1 MLCESARQFSAQEII
16 HRILGGILE
25 MGIMDKVSKTFGLS
39 NDEEEKTAEST
50 AKEELQAPNF
60 EPPKENPSPPQG
72 GGFSGHNVLDFNSAM
87 SQRENPSSMPRTNT
101 LVKSKITTVRP
112 TSFDD
117 AQTVANCLR
126 DKIPV
131 IINFE
136 NTNTDDAKRIIDFI
150 SGTTYAINGVIRKV
164 SQNVFV
170 CAPSN
175 VTVTYTEEEK
185 KSVPEFSWI
194 TK

>member
-1 MLCESARQFSAQEII
+1 
-16 HRILGGILE
+16 
-25 MGIMDKVSKTFGLS
+25 MGIMDKMSRTFGLS
-39 NDEEEKTAEST
+39 GGDEEKETESQE
-50 AKEELQAPNF
+50 KEELQAPKF
-60 EPPKENPSPPQG
+60 EQPKDPPNPTG
-72 GGFSGHNVLDFNSAM
+72 YVGRNVIDFSSTVANRDNGLM
-87 SQRENPSSMPRTNT
+87 RTST
-101 LVKSKITTVRP
+101 MIKSKITTVKP

-136 NTNTDDAKRIIDFI
+136 NTNTEDAKRIIDFI
-150 SGTTYAINGVIRKV
+150 SGTTYAINGEIKKV

-175 VTVTYTEEEK
+175 VTVTYTEEDK
-185 KSVPEFSWI
+185 KSGGNFSWLG
-194 TK
+194 K

>member
-1 MLCESARQFSAQEII
+1 
-16 HRILGGILE
+16 

-39 NDEEEKTAEST
+39 GDGVDEKTAETS
-50 AKEELQAPNF
+50 AKEDLQAPSF
-60 EPPKENPSPPQG
+60 EPPPKENPAPPNSG
-72 GGFSGHNVLDFNSAM
+72 YIGHNVVDFNSAM
-87 SQRENPSSMPRTNT
+87 AQRDSSMSMPRTNT

-185 KSVPEFSWI
+185 KTNNDFSWI

>member
-1 MLCESARQFSAQEII
+1 
-16 HRILGGILE
+16 
-25 MGIMDKVSKTFGLS
+25 MGIMDKMSRTFGLS
-39 NDEEEKTAEST
+39 GEDTQKDEETQE
-50 AKEELQAPNF
+50 KEELQAPTF
-60 EPPKENPSPPQG
+60 EQKESPANSTG
-72 GGFSGHNVLDFNSAM
+72 YVGRNVIDFSSTVANRDNNLM
-87 SQRENPSSMPRTNT
+87 RTAT
-101 LVKSKITTVRP
+101 MIKSKITTVKP

-136 NTNTDDAKRIIDFI
+136 NTNTEDAKRIIDFI
-150 SGTTYAINGVIRKV
+150 SGTTYAINGEIKKV

-175 VTVTYTEEEK
+175 VTVTYTEDDK
-185 KSVPEFSWI
+185 KPGGNFSWLG
-194 TK
+194 K

>member
-1 MLCESARQFSAQEII
+1 
-16 HRILGGILE
+16 
-25 MGIMDKVSKTFGLS
+25 MGIMDKVSKTFGL
-39 NDEEEKTAEST
+39 NGDGNEAETEAT
-50 AKEELQAPNF
+50 AKEDLQAPSF
-60 EPPKENPSPPQG
+60 DKKEASAPPPPNG
-72 GGFSGHNVLDFNSAM
+72 YVGHNVVDFSSAM
-87 SQRENPSSMPRTNT
+87 ASRENSMNMQRNT

-126 DKIPV
+126 DKVPV

-136 NTNTDDAKRIIDFI
+136 NTDTDDAKRIIDFI

-185 KSVPEFSWI
+185 KSSSDFSWLG
-194 TK
+194 K

>member
-1 MLCESARQFSAQEII
+1 
-16 HRILGGILE
+16 
-25 MGIMDKVSKTFGLS
+25 MGIMDKMSRTFGLS
-39 NDEEEKTAEST
+39 GSDEEKETEAQEKED
-50 AKEELQAPNF
+50 LQAPNF
-60 EPPKENPSPPQG
+60 EQPKEPPANPT
-72 GGFSGHNVLDFNSAM
+72 GFVGRNVVDFSSVMANKENSM
-87 SQRENPSSMPRTNT
+87 GMMRTAT
-101 LVKSKITTVRP
+101 MTKSKITTVKP

-136 NTNTDDAKRIIDFI
+136 NTNTEDAKRIIDFI
-150 SGTTYAINGVIRKV
+150 SGTTYAINGEIKKV

-175 VTVTYTEEEK
+175 VTVTYTEEDK
-185 KSVPEFSWI
+185 KSGGNFSWLG
-194 TK
+194 K

>member
-1 MLCESARQFSAQEII
+1 
-16 HRILGGILE
+16 
-25 MGIMDKVSKTFGLS
+25 MGIMDKMSKTFGLS
-39 NDEEEKTAEST
+39 GDEEKEMENQE
-50 AKEELQAPNF
+50 KEELTAPNF
-60 EPPKENPSPPQG
+60 ENKETPPANPAG
-72 GGFSGHNVLDFNSAM
+72 YVGRNVVDFSSAM
-87 SQRENPSSMPRTNT
+87 ANRESSVNGMMRTAT
-101 LVKSKITTVRP
+101 MTKSKITTVKP

-136 NTNTDDAKRIIDFI
+136 NTNTEDAKRIIDFI
-150 SGTTYAINGVIRKV
+150 SGTTYAINGEIKKV

-175 VTVTYTEEEK
+175 VTVTYTEEDK
-185 KSVPEFSWI
+185 KAAGGFSWLN
-194 TK
+194 T

>member
-1 MLCESARQFSAQEII
+1 
-16 HRILGGILE
+16 
-25 MGIMDKVSKTFGLS
+25 MGIMDRMSRTFGLS
-39 NDEEEKTAEST
+39 GDGNEEKVTDNPT
-50 AKEELQAPNF
+50 KEELQAPSF
-60 EPPKENPSPPQG
+60 EPPKENPASSNSG
-72 GGFSGHNVLDFNSAM
+72 YIGHNVVDFNSAIN
-87 SQRENPSSMPRTNT
+87 QRDSSMTMPRTNT

-185 KSVPEFSWI
+185 KTNNDFSWI

>member
-1 MLCESARQFSAQEII
+1 
-16 HRILGGILE
+16 
-25 MGIMDKVSKTFGLS
+25 MGIMDKMSRTFGLS
-39 NDEEEKTAEST
+39 GGDEEKEIEAPQE
-50 AKEELQAPNF
+50 KEELQAPTF
-60 EPPKENPSPPQG
+60 EAKENPAPQATG
-72 GGFSGHNVLDFNSAM
+72 YVGRNVVDFSSAM
-87 SQRENPSSMPRTNT
+87 ANRDNSMNGMMRTSAMT
-101 LVKSKITTVRP
+101 KSKITTVRP

-136 NTNTDDAKRIIDFI
+136 NTNTEDAKRIIDFI
-150 SGTTYAINGVIRKV
+150 SGTTYAINGEIKKV

-175 VTVTYTEEEK
+175 VTVTYTEEDK
-185 KSVPEFSWI
+185 KSGGGFSWLAN
-194 TK
+194 

>member
-1 MLCESARQFSAQEII
+1 
-16 HRILGGILE
+16 
-25 MGIMDKVSKTFGLS
+25 MGIMDKVSRTFGLAGDG
-39 NDEEEKTAEST
+39 NEEKVAET
-50 AKEELQAPNF
+50 PAKEELQAPSF
-60 EPPKENPSPPQG
+60 EPPKENSTPPNSG
-72 GGFSGHNVLDFNSAM
+72 YIGHNVVDFNSAIN
-87 SQRENPSSMPRTNT
+87 QRDNSMSMPRTNT

-185 KSVPEFSWI
+185 KANNDFSWI

>member
-1 MLCESARQFSAQEII
+1 
-16 HRILGGILE
+16 
-25 MGIMDKVSKTFGLS
+25 MGIMDKVSRTFGLS
-39 NDEEEKTAEST
+39 GDGDEEKVADNPT
-50 AKEELQAPNF
+50 KEELQAPSF
-60 EPPKENPSPPQG
+60 EPPKENPATPSNG
-72 GGFSGHNVLDFNSAM
+72 YIGHNVVDFNSVIN
-87 SQRENPSSMPRTNT
+87 QRENNSVSSMPRTNT

-136 NTNTDDAKRIIDFI
+136 GTNTDDAKRIIDFI

-185 KSVPEFSWI
+185 KANNDFSWI

>member
-1 MLCESARQFSAQEII
+1 MKFI
-16 HRILGGILE
+16 
-25 MGIMDKVSKTFGLS
+25 DKMSRTLGLS
-39 NDEEEKTAEST
+39 GEDSDKDFETGE
-50 AKEELQAPNF
+50 EELQAPKF
-60 EPPKENPSPPQG
+60 EPKEVPPVAPPN
-72 GGFSGHNVLDFNSAM
+72 FAGHNVVDFNSAM
-87 SQRENPSSMPRTNT
+87 AVRENAMSMNKPIMS
-101 LVKSKITTVRP
+101 KSKITTVRP

-150 SGTTYAINGVIRKV
+150 SGTTYALNGEIKKV

-175 VTVTYTEEEK
+175 VTVTYTEDDK
-185 KSVPEFSWI
+185 KSAEGISWL
-194 TK
+194 K

>member
-1 MLCESARQFSAQEII
+1 
-16 HRILGGILE
+16 
-25 MGIMDKVSKTFGLS
+25 MDKVSRTFGLS
-39 NDEEEKTAEST
+39 DGDEKVSEST
-50 AKEELQAPNF
+50 AKEELQAPSF
-60 EPPKENPSPPQG
+60 EPPPEKETPPPTSG
-72 GGFSGHNVLDFNSAM
+72 YVGHNVVDFNSAIN
-87 SQRENPSSMPRTNT
+87 QRDMSMPRSNT

-136 NTNTDDAKRIIDFI
+136 NTDTEDAKRIIDFI

-185 KSVPEFSWI
+185 KTAPEFSWI

>member
-1 MLCESARQFSAQEII
+1 
-16 HRILGGILE
+16 
-25 MGIMDKVSKTFGLS
+25 MDKMSRTFGLS
-39 NDEEEKTAEST
+39 GEEEKETET
-50 AKEELQAPNF
+50 QEKEELTAPNF
-60 EPPKENPSPPQG
+60 EQKETPPASTANYVGRNVVDFSSVMAGRNP
-72 GGFSGHNVLDFNSAM
+72 
-87 SQRENPSSMPRTNT
+87 ESMVRTANLT
-101 LVKSKITTVRP
+101 KSKITTVKP

-136 NTNTDDAKRIIDFI
+136 NTNTEDAKRIIDFI
-150 SGTTYAINGVIRKV
+150 SGTTYAINGEIKKV

-175 VTVTYTEEEK
+175 VTVTYTEDDK
-185 KSVPEFSWI
+185 KSGGFSWLGS
-194 TK
+194 

>member
-1 MLCESARQFSAQEII
+1 
-16 HRILGGILE
+16 

-39 NDEEEKTAEST
+39 GDEDEKMTDTT

-60 EPPKENPSPPQG
+60 EPPKENPDPVTG

-87 SQRENPSSMPRTNT
+87 AQRNDSMPRTNT

-175 VTVTYTEEEK
+175 VTVTYTEDEK
-185 KSVPEFSWI
+185 KSAPEFSWI

>member
-1 MLCESARQFSAQEII
+1 
-16 HRILGGILE
+16 
-25 MGIMDKVSKTFGLS
+25 MGIMDKMSRTFGLS
-39 NDEEEKTAEST
+39 GEEENETET
-50 AKEELQAPNF
+50 QEKEELTAPSF
-60 EPPKENPSPPQG
+60 ENKEQPPANPTG
-72 GGFSGHNVLDFNSAM
+72 YVGRNVVDFNSAM
-87 SQRENPSSMPRTNT
+87 ANRNDSVSMMRTAAMT
-101 LVKSKITTVRP
+101 KSKITTVKP

-136 NTNTDDAKRIIDFI
+136 NTNTEDAKRIIDFI
-150 SGTTYAINGVIRKV
+150 SGTTYAINGEIKKV

-175 VTVTYTEEEK
+175 VTVTYTEEDK
-185 KSVPEFSWI
+185 KAGGGFSWLGS
-194 TK
+194 

>member
-1 MLCESARQFSAQEII
+1 
-16 HRILGGILE
+16 
-25 MGIMDKVSKTFGLS
+25 MGIMDKMSRTFGLS
-39 NDEEEKTAEST
+39 SEEEKEMDTQE
-50 AKEELQAPNF
+50 KEELTAPNF
-60 EPPKENPSPPQG
+60 ETKETPPANPAG
-72 GGFSGHNVLDFNSAM
+72 YVGRNVVDFSSAM
-87 SQRENPSSMPRTNT
+87 ANRNDSVNNMMRTAT
-101 LVKSKITTVRP
+101 MTKSKITTVKP

-150 SGTTYAINGVIRKV
+150 SGTTYAINGEIKKV

-175 VTVTYTEEEK
+175 VTVTYTEEDK
-185 KSVPEFSWI
+185 KSGNGFSWLAN
-194 TK
+194 

>member
-1 MLCESARQFSAQEII
+1 
-16 HRILGGILE
+16 

-39 NDEEEKTAEST
+39 GEGNDTETETT
-50 AKEELQAPNF
+50 AKEDLQAPNF
-60 EPPKENPSPPQG
+60 EKKETSATPPPPPSG
-72 GGFSGHNVLDFNSAM
+72 YVGHNVVDFSSAM
-87 SQRENPSSMPRTNT
+87 AGRENSMNTQRNT

-136 NTNTDDAKRIIDFI
+136 NTDTDDAKRIIDFI
-150 SGTTYAINGVIRKV
+150 SGTTYAIHGVIRKV

-185 KSVPEFSWI
+185 KSSSDFSWLG
-194 TK
+194 K